1 LLFRHRLPAYPC
13 DDYLV
18 DNQEDSIMRLLG
30 PVRLAVAFTLIG
42 LSFPAASSAQ
52 ADSAGG
58 GRGEAQNTIRTHVG
72 HVADAFQGTPE
83 GRGLLPTAIAEAE
96 IAQRHAA
103 LAAGD
108 TTNLET
114 IKLHVGH
121 VLHAVDPTVVTSG
134 PGLGYGLKQA
144 AEAAVRH
151 LRMAEDT
158 QGASTAV
165 RARARSVRWATM
177 NVVDRANEI
186 IELGNRIRAATTAS
200 EAAGML
206 SDLTELTD
214 AVIEGVDANND
225 GGIGFRRGE
234 GGLEVARQ
242 YLATLKRDA
251 GMQS

>member
-1 LLFRHRLPAYPC
+1 
-13 DDYLV
+13 
-18 DNQEDSIMRLLG
+18 MRVSG
-30 PVRLAVAFTLIG
+30 FPRVAVALALIG
-42 LSFPAASSAQ
+42 LLFALSLPIAAGAQ

-58 GRGEAQNTIRTHVG
+58 GRGAALQTIRTHVG

-83 GRGLLPTAIAEAE
+83 GRGLLPTALAEAE

-103 LAAGD
+103 LASNDA
-108 TTNLET
+108 TNLEA

-144 AEAAVRH
+144 AENAVRH

-158 QGASTAV
+158 EGASTAV

-186 IELGNRIRAATTAS
+186 IELGGRIRAATTAAD
-200 EAAGML
+200 AAEL
-206 SDLTELTD
+206 LDDLTELTD

-225 GGIGFRRGE
+225 GGIGYRRGE
-234 GGLEVARQ
+234 GGLEVAMQ
-242 YLATLKRDA
+242 YLATLERDA
-251 GMQS
+251 GMEG